1 MKKYIYLFLLSIFLS
16 ACVSE
21 SDHQKVVDE
30 RNSLSIE
37 NENLKTE
44 LEEIKFGAPNLL
56 SDGKQFYDAKDFS
69 KATEKFQTL
78 VEKHPDMPQT
88 IEAKKYLA
96 NIDEEEQWQSALNSE
111 EISYTEDYI
120 EKYPKGKYISK
131 ANSRKN
137 EIKQLNMQKAY
148 DDASNSNS
156 SYAWKRFLE
165 DYPNHKN
172 ANSIKEKI
180 IRLEV
185 DEILGDRETGQMP
198 SFNNYGSSY
207 SANSSV
213 EITNNTGCKL
223 TVRYSGPDARV
234 IEIPTGG
241 TRKVHLSSGSYKI
254 AASACG
260 ANYAGTENLQGSY
273 GSTFYIST
281 SRY

>member
-1 MKKYIYLFLLSIFLS
+1 MLSILLS

-21 SDHQKVVDE
+21 SVYQKVVDE
-30 RNSLSIE
+30 RNNLSIE

-56 SDGKQFYDAKDFS
+56 SDGKQFYEAE
-69 KATEKFQTL
+69 EKFQTL
-78 VEKHPDMPQT
+78 VTKHPDMPQT
-88 IEAKKYLA
+88 IEAKKDLA
-96 NIDEEEQWQSALNSE
+96 NIDEEELWQNALNSE
-111 EISYTEDYI
+111 EMSYTENYI
-120 EKYPKGKYISK
+120 ENYPKGKYISK
-131 ANSRKN
+131 ANSRKS
-137 EIKQLNMQKAY
+137 EIKQFNLQKAY

-156 SYAWKRFLE
+156 SYAWKKFLE
-165 DYPNHKN
+165 EYPNYNN

-198 SFNNYGSSY
+198 SFDNYGSSY
-207 SANSSV
+207 SANFTV
-213 EITNNTGCKL
+213 EITNNTGCSL
-223 TVRYSGPDARV
+223 TVRDSGSDARV

-241 TRKVHLSSGSYKI
+241 IRKVHLSSGSYKI

-273 GSTFYIST
+273 GSAFYIST